1 MDRTQNAHD
10 ADANAAWHDSG
21 LPDMGPFA
29 RETAT
34 EWPQPEPSPLPQN
47 EEEMDSVIFAALV
60 SPYA

>member
-1 MDRTQNAHD
+1 MDRTRSSHD
-10 ADANAAWHDSG
+10 ATPDVAWFDSG
-21 LPDMGPFA
+21 LPDLGPFA

-34 EWPQPEPSPLPQN
+34 SWEQPEPSPLPQN

>member
-1 MDRTQNAHD
+1 MDRTQNPHD
-10 ADANAAWHDSG
+10 DAANYAWFDSG

-34 EWPQPEPSPLPQN
+34 SWEQPEPSPLPQD
-47 EEEMDSVIFAALV
+47 EEELDGVIFAALV